1 MTCYSW
7 KEMSV
12 TDTSAST
19 TMERLS
25 AGFIIS
31 ENSKASAAKNKY
43 KCRNVTSFHPSF
55 PCQTSPK

>member
-12 TDTSAST
+12 TDNSAST

-31 ENSKASAAKNKY
+31 ENSKASAAKNK
-43 KCRNVTSFHPSF
+43 
-55 PCQTSPK
+55 